1 MGRDLGIPRGGQRS
15 ERPVFHLPVWGIP
28 SEKKFWRVIKLPRIL
43 YESLKTDE
51 RIRGF
56 FSSGRV
62 PVNVAQCPWKKGR
75 EEGKSGVGSL
85 TRIESFRRKATF
97 RGEIPEGLLMI
108 NGLLRDGGGGVKGI
122 VGIRRVF
129 YRREFLLGGKRPSS
143 WKGRVQ
149 CFYRVC

>member
-75 EEGKSGVGSL
+75 EEGKSGVGTL

-108 NGLLRDGGGGVKGI
+108 NGLLRDGGEG
-122 VGIRRVF
+122 
-129 YRREFLLGGKRPSS
+129 
-143 WKGRVQ
+143 
-149 CFYRVC
+149 